1 MFKKKPTITHV
12 PDDAH
17 LIEKVPGSA
26 FKKGQILEIPAG
38 HEALMFAA
46 DGTQQIL
53 KNVNAQK
60 LETDVQYVYLA
71 KSNRKIIRA
80 NWGTPTRIQLETHQ
94 GPQTIGA
101 FGYVEFQLVNPI
113 RYITTRMEST
123 EFADEA
129 LLSKL
134 VLSRIPDA
142 LHRTIPELEPLDIS
156 QESKMTLKLK
166 ETLSPVMEQELS
178 GMGIQIQSFIV
189 ENVNFQP
196 VKEDA

>member
-1 MFKKKPTITHV
+1 
-12 PDDAH
+12 
-17 LIEKVPGSA
+17 
-26 FKKGQILEIPAG
+26 
-38 HEALMFAA
+38 MFAA

-53 KNVNAQK
+53 KNVNAKK
-60 LETDVQYVYLA
+60 LETEVQYVYLA

-80 NWGTPTRIQLETHQ
+80 NWGTPTRIKLTTSD
-94 GPQTIGA
+94 GAQTLGA

-113 RYITTRMEST
+113 RYITTRMESN

-156 QESKMTLKLK
+156 QESKTTLKLK
-166 ETLSPVMEQELS
+166 EALSPVMEQELS
-178 GMGIQIQSFIV
+178 SMGIQTHSFVV
-189 ENVNFQP
+189 ENVNFQDI
-196 VKEDA
+196 KEDV